1 MKIVFDIDDEL
12 ARDLEEESARRG
24 SSVSTLVELG
34 IMQILAEMPKPKKP
48 KGKPKPLP
56 AFDSGGHRV
65 DISNRGELY
74 KVMDRDRDIRL
85 YGKPLGRDPAAL
97 NSPRIAPHR
106 QPMTPRYVRSSS
118 EED

>member
-1 MKIVFDIDDEL
+1 MKIAFDIDDEL

-56 AFDSGGHRV
+56 AFDSGGHLV

-74 KVMDRDRDIRL
+74 KVMDRDRDMETAGQGSSRAEFAP
-85 YGKPLGRDPAAL
+85 Y
-97 NSPRIAPHR
+97 SPRIGNR
-106 QPMTPRYVRSSS
+106 
-118 EED
+118 